1 VPAIKAVVKPVVAA
15 NSLLAA
21 LPRRDYLHLL
31 PGLEPVTLKFGEML
45 YESGQPIHHVYFPND
60 SLVSLLAPVDE
71 RLALEVGLVGS
82 EGMVGIP
89 LALGIGITP
98 VRALVQGGG
107 TAMRMETARFR
118 REFPRCVPLQR
129 ELHRYTHTLMTEVT
143 QTAACN
149 RFHLVEAR
157 LARRLLMTRDRLHSD
172 HFRITQEFLAHLLG
186 VRRVGITKA
195 AHALKKRKLIDYSRG
210 NIVILNGRGLEAA
223 SCSCYELV
231 RERLDGV

>member
-1 VPAIKAVVKPVVAA
+1 MTATKVVKPVIAA

-21 LPRRDYLHLL
+21 LPRKDYLHLL
-31 PGLEPVTLKFGEML
+31 PSLEPVTLRFGEVL
-45 YESGQPIHHVYFPND
+45 YESGQPIRHVYFPND
-60 SLVSLLAPVDE
+60 SLVSLLAPVDD
-71 RLALEVGLVGS
+71 RLALEVSLVGN

-89 LALGIGITP
+89 LALGIGITA
-98 VRALVQGGG
+98 VRALVQDGG

-118 REFPRCVPLQR
+118 HEFPRSAPLQR
-129 ELHRYTHTLMTEVT
+129 ELHRYTHALMTEVT

-149 RFHLVEAR
+149 RFHVVEAR

-172 HFRITQEFLAHLLG
+172 RFRITQEFLAHMLG

-210 NIVILNGRGLEAA
+210 NIMIIDARGLEAA
-223 SCSCYELV
+223 SCSCYEMV
-231 RERLDGV
+231 RERLDGI